1 MTRETAAM
9 KAARIL
15 LDEKR
20 TRHIKCSPQGLAFDV
35 IGDSADGFEPKPYR
49 VTRYRDG
56 TALVEACSCP
66 NGDHHPVKP
75 QCAHMKLARLVMHI
89 THGW

>member
-15 LDEKR
+15 LDPKR
-20 TRHIKCSPQGLAFDV
+20 TRPVRCNLQGLAFDV
-35 IGDSADGFEPKPYR
+35 IGDSADGFAPEPYR
-49 VTRYRDG
+49 VMRWKEGGRILETCTCEGAGY
-56 TALVEACSCP
+56 
-66 NGDHHPVKP
+66 HPVRPK
-75 QCAHMKLARLVMHI
+75 CSHMELARLVMNI